1 MNDRTQQALRI
12 VLLVGCVYEIVAL
25 TTRKV
30 PTVTRILKTIGA
42 RPYGKAALWLWTGYV
57 SAHFLEP
64 LDEPVEDKNERTTR
78 GSTRPSI
85 RSTRKA

>member
-1 MNDRTQQALRI
+1 MNKYTNEILRGI
-12 VLLVGCVYEIVAL
+12 LLVGCAYEIVAL

-64 LDEPVEDKNERTTR
+64 LDEPIEEK
-78 GSTRPSI
+78 
-85 RSTRKA
+85 K

>member
-1 MNDRTQQALRI
+1 MNIKTQDVLRA
-12 VLLVGCVYEIVAL
+12 VLLVGCAYEIVAL

-30 PTVTRILKTIGA
+30 PTVTRILKTIGS

-64 LDEPVEDKNERTTR
+64 LDEAQERKN
-78 GSTRPSI
+78 
-85 RSTRKA
+85 

>member
-64 LDEPVEDKNERTTR
+64 LDEPVEDKNERTT
-78 GSTRPSI
+78 
-85 RSTRKA
+85 

>member
-1 MNDRTQQALRI
+1 MDKYTKEILRG
-12 VLLVGCVYEIVAL
+12 VLLVGCAYEIVAL

-30 PTVTRILKTIGA
+30 PTVTRILKTIGS

-64 LDEPVEDKNERTTR
+64 LDEQQPRE
-78 GSTRPSI
+78 GS
-85 RSTRKA
+85 K

>member
-1 MNDRTQQALRI
+1 MNNRTQQALRA
-12 VLLVGCVYEIVAL
+12 VLLVGCAYEIVAL

-64 LDEPVEDKNERTTR
+64 LDEAPTD
-78 GSTRPSI
+78 
-85 RSTRKA
+85 

>member
-12 VLLVGCVYEIVAL
+12 MLLVGCAYEIVAL
-25 TTRKV
+25 TTRRV

-64 LDEPVEDKNERTTR
+64 LDEPMEDNAKAKNRNSR
-78 GSTRPSI
+78 MV
-85 RSTRKA
+85 

>member
-1 MNDRTQQALRI
+1 MKVQSKEILRV
-12 VLLVGCVYEIVAL
+12 VLLVGCAYEIVAL

-30 PTVTRILKTIGA
+30 PTITRILKAVGS

-64 LDEPVEDKNERTTR
+64 LDEPAREETN
-78 GSTRPSI
+78 G
-85 RSTRKA
+85 

>member
-1 MNDRTQQALRI
+1 VNIKTQDVLRAM
-12 VLLVGCVYEIVAL
+12 LLVGCVYEIVAL

-30 PTVTRILKTIGA
+30 PTVTRILKTIGS

-64 LDEPVEDKNERTTR
+64 LDEPQERKN
-78 GSTRPSI
+78 
-85 RSTRKA
+85 

>member
-1 MNDRTQQALRI
+1 MNIKTQDVLRAM
-12 VLLVGCVYEIVAL
+12 LLVGCAYEIVAL

-30 PTVTRILKTIGA
+30 PTVTRILKTIGS

-64 LDEPVEDKNERTTR
+64 LDEPQERKTN
-78 GSTRPSI
+78 G
-85 RSTRKA
+85 

>member
-1 MNDRTQQALRI
+1 MKKIDGQQVLRGI
-12 VLLVGCVYEIVAL
+12 LLVGCVYEVVAL

-30 PTVTRILKTIGA
+30 PTVTRILKTIGS

-64 LDEPVEDKNERTTR
+64 LDEPREEK
-78 GSTRPSI
+78 
-85 RSTRKA
+85 

>member
-1 MNDRTQQALRI
+1 MNKYTNEILRA
-12 VLLVGCVYEIVAL
+12 VLLVGCAYEIVAL
-25 TTRKV
+25 TTRKI

-64 LDEPVEDKNERTTR
+64 LDEPVEEK
-78 GSTRPSI
+78 
-85 RSTRKA
+85 K

>member
-1 MNDRTQQALRI
+1 MKFESKEILRGI
-12 VLLVGCVYEIVAL
+12 LLVGCIYEVVAL

-30 PTVTRILKTIGA
+30 PTVTRILKTIGS

-64 LDEPVEDKNERTTR
+64 LDEPQER
-78 GSTRPSI
+78 
-85 RSTRKA
+85 KQ

>member
-1 MNDRTQQALRI
+1 MKIQSKEILRGI
-12 VLLVGCVYEIVAL
+12 LLVGCVYEVVAL

-30 PTVTRILKTIGA
+30 PTVTRILKTIGS

-64 LDEPVEDKNERTTR
+64 LDEPQER
-78 GSTRPSI
+78 
-85 RSTRKA
+85 KQ

>member
-1 MNDRTQQALRI
+1 MKIQSKEILRGI
-12 VLLVGCVYEIVAL
+12 LLVGCVYEVVAL

-30 PTVTRILKTIGA
+30 PTVTRILRTIGS

-64 LDEPVEDKNERTTR
+64 LDEPQER
-78 GSTRPSI
+78 
-85 RSTRKA
+85 KQ